1 MRRMT
6 WNTIRDFP
14 ESRSDLKCFLF
25 LQYKDGGAHEGSR
38 TRRLW
43 LWLQYQSSWGLDMS
57 RLSLSNER
65 SGANCG
71 MWSPTLQ
78 YLYGVSFQV
87 IICIIQT
94 TKGHMWQNSRN
105 NRVNEISHRWWMTFF
120 VCLYF
125 WWSGLPLSIISAE
138 RARINDVNILWDSV
152 VIISFPVP
160 NHRPFV
166 IRSFVF
172 SIPKCNHSNDGHW
185 KELSPLCFS
194 LFRFAS
200 VFLNTHFTLN
210 IIWSG

>member
-6 WNTIRDFP
+6 CNTIRDFP

-120 VCLYF
+120 VSLHLMIRVATFDYF
-125 WWSGLPLSIISAE
+125 CWKSENQRREYFMVFCSYYFLSGTESS
-138 RARINDVNILWDSV
+138 
-152 VIISFPVP
+152 PVCDQI
-160 NHRPFV
+160 V
-166 IRSFVF
+166 CV
-172 SIPKCNHSNDGHW
+172 
-185 KELSPLCFS
+185 
-194 LFRFAS
+194 
-200 VFLNTHFTLN
+200 
-210 IIWSG
+210 